1 MCCSLPLSYG
11 SCSRAGSTI
20 TFLTVNVEM
29 EPMKKLLV
37 VDDNEWILETMYDL
51 LIPAKKT
58 AAPHFEEMASS
69 LFNNSSVN
77 QLAAQQEDKREIT
90 GTTTNRRGGSGASR
104 ACVRIGGAVFGCVC

>member
-58 AAPHFEEMASS
+58 TAPQFE
-69 LFNNSSVN
+69 
-77 QLAAQQEDKREIT
+77 
-90 GTTTNRRGGSGASR
+90 
-104 ACVRIGGAVFGCVC
+104 